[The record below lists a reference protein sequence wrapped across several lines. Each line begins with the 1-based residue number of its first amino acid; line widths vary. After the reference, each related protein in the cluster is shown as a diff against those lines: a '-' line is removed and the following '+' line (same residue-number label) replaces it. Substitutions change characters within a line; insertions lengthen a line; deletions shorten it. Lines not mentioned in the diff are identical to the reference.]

1 MPLVLLL
8 GPTAGGKTALG
19 IALAER
25 LGCRVLSVDSR
36 QIYVGMD
43 IGTAKPTPEERRG
56 IPHELIDLTAP
67 DRPLTLHS
75 FCALAAPLIEAERRA
90 AGLALLVGGS
100 GLYQQALGHG
110 LLPPAVPPQP
120 ELRRQLE
127 ALDPLV
133 RWGLLRSADPEAAAR
148 LHPADT
154 VRTVRALEVL
164 YGSGRPLSRQQGRR
178 PPPGPVLELGL
189 DPPDLRQR
197 IATRTAAMLGAGLAD
212 EAEGLR
218 QRFGADLPLLRTI
231 GYAEALAFVDGR
243 LDRDAAQ
250 EEINRRTWQF
260 ARRQRTWFRH
270 RHRPLWLDPDAPL
283 TPALA
288 AVRSVAG
295 YCEGSTTCPIEP
307 PPLLNGPT
315 PSPLRPSRP
324 CPRTSEHQ

>member
-19 IALAER
+19 VALAER

-43 IGTAKPTPEERRG
+43 IGTAKPTLEERRG
-56 IPHELIDLTAP
+56 IPHELLDLAP
-67 DRPLTLHS
+67 PDSPLTLHG
-75 FCALAAPLIEAERRA
+75 FCALAGPLIAAERSA
-90 AGLALLVGGS
+90 SGLALLVGGS

-120 ELRRQLE
+120 ALRRQLE

-133 RWGLLRSADPEAAAR
+133 RWRLLRSADPEAAER

-164 YGSGRPLSRQQGRR
+164 YVSGRPLSRQQGRR
-178 PPPGPVLELGL
+178 PPEGAVLELGL

-197 IATRTAAMLGAGLAD
+197 IATRTAAMVRAGLLE
-212 EAEGLR
+212 EAEELR
-218 QRFGADLPLLRTI
+218 RRFGGDLPLLRTI
-231 GYAEALAFVDGR
+231 GYAEALAVIDGR
-243 LDRDAAQ
+243 VDRQAAE

-270 RHRPLWLDPDAPL
+270 RHQPLWLDPDAPL
-283 TPALA
+283 EPALA
-288 AVRSVAG
+288 ALSAVLD
-295 YCEGSTTCPIEP
+295 GSLACHRV
-307 PPLLNGPT
+307 L
-315 PSPLRPSRP
+315 
-324 CPRTSEHQ
+324 